1 VFGNIDVTVA
11 FLPYMRERKSGTI
24 IQLGS
29 RIVWTPEM
37 PGISLYASSKAAV
50 HTFSETLACEVA
62 PFNINVLIFEPGGFR
77 SRGTIEGGIDTSNP
91 IPDYNDT
98 RENMLEMRNRASE
111 VFRGDPR
118 KLMEFLVD
126 VIKSEG
132 KAEGKPLPKYLV
144 CGPGANEGLLGK
156 CEIMRN
162 AVDEWRW
169 VTKELLLD
177 SP

>member
-1 VFGNIDVTVA
+1 MKQMHLRERCRYQVCTHHQKPPCTVRVTV
-11 FLPYMRERKSGTI
+11 YVSRKTNNNSHFFTSI
-24 IQLGS
+24 LS
-29 RIVWTPEM
+29 
-37 PGISLYASSKAAV
+37 A
-50 HTFSETLACEVA
+50 FSETLACEVA

-98 RENMLEMRNRASE
+98 RENMLEMRKRASE